1 MSDHTKCFVWF
12 GVNIARFL
20 IKKDKYMK
28 NWIPLFLLLLAL
40 TSCKTRNA
48 VQNNTANGKDSITTT
63 KDNGDPKDVNEPV
76 KDKFTFYEHVLV
88 PPKFEQIKI
97 DSKVRVETGSYVPT
111 LDATIY
117 IENDKKVWMNLR
129 ALFIN
134 AARGIATPE
143 GIKGQDKINK
153 TYIDSDFDYLNNLL
167 NVNFIDY
174 KSLEKILLGRTFV
187 KINDRQ
193 FNLTQNA
200 QGFKMTSNTTQKIVT
215 DEKNREYKIDLQY
228 DTNYDLLNVNLK
240 DILSSDELDISYSD
254 WDEYNGI
261 RLPKNVKIII
271 KGSKSSQILLEN
283 TKFDFSRM
291 ETPYSVPS
299 SYKKI
304 EIK

>member
-1 MSDHTKCFVWF
+1 
-12 GVNIARFL
+12 
-20 IKKDKYMK
+20 MK
-28 NWIPLFLLLLAL
+28 NWIPLLLLLLAL
-40 TSCKTRNA
+40 SSCKTRTKA
-48 VQNNTANGKDSITTT
+48 QNDTDRTQDSIAAT
-63 KDNGDPKDVNEPV
+63 KDQDNGNPKDVNEPV
-76 KDKFTFYEHVLV
+76 KDKLTFYEHVLV

-97 DSKVRVETGSYVPT
+97 DSKIRVETGSFVPT

-117 IENDKKVWMNLR
+117 IENDTKVWMNLR

-187 KINDRQ
+187 KINYRQ
-193 FNLTQNA
+193 FTLTQNA
-200 QGFKMTSNTTQKIVT
+200 QGFKMVSNTNQKIMT
-215 DEKNREYKIDLQY
+215 DEKNREYKIALQY
-228 DTNYDLLNVNLK
+228 DTNYDLLSVNLK
-240 DILSSDELDISYSD
+240 DILSADELDVSYSD
-254 WDEYNGI
+254 WNEYEGI

-271 KGSKSSQILLEN
+271 KGSKSSQILMEN

>member
-1 MSDHTKCFVWF
+1 
-12 GVNIARFL
+12 
-20 IKKDKYMK
+20 MK
-28 NWIPLFLLLLAL
+28 NWIPFLLLLLAL
-40 TSCKTRNA
+40 SSCKTRNA
-48 VQNNTANGKDSITTT
+48 VKNTTGNSRDSIQTTE
-63 KDNGDPKDVNEPV
+63 DNRNPKDVNQPV
-76 KDKFTFYEHVLV
+76 RDKLTFYEHVLI

-97 DSKVRVETGSYVPT
+97 DSKVRVETGSFIPT

-129 ALFIN
+129 ALLFN
-134 AARGIATPE
+134 VARGIATPD
-143 GIKGQDKINK
+143 GIKGQDKTSK

-174 KSLEKILLGRTFV
+174 KALEKILLGRTFV
-187 KINDRQ
+187 KISDSQ
-193 FNLTQNA
+193 FTLAQNA
-200 QGFKMTSNTTQKIVT
+200 QGYKMVSNVNQKIVT
-215 DEKNREYKIDLQY
+215 DEKSREYKIALQY
-228 DTNYDLLNVNLK
+228 DTNYDLLSVNLK
-240 DILSSDELDISYSD
+240 DVLSPDELEISYSD
-254 WDEYNGI
+254 WNEYNGI
-261 RLPKNVKIII
+261 RLPQNVKIII

>member
-1 MSDHTKCFVWF
+1 
-12 GVNIARFL
+12 
-20 IKKDKYMK
+20 MK
-28 NWIPLFLLLLAL
+28 NWIPFLLLLLAL
-40 TSCKTRNA
+40 SSCKTRNA
-48 VQNNTANGKDSITTT
+48 AQNDTDHTRDSINTT
-63 KDNGDPKDVNEPV
+63 KDNGNPKDVNEPV
-76 KDKFTFYEHVLV
+76 SNKLTFYEHVLI

-193 FNLTQNA
+193 FDLTQNA
-200 QGFKMTSNTTQKIVT
+200 QGFKMVSNTNQKIVT
-215 DEKNREYKIDLQY
+215 DEKNREYKVALQY
-228 DTNYDLLNVNLK
+228 DTNYDLLAVNLK
-240 DILSSDELDISYSD
+240 DILSSDELEVSYSD
-254 WDEYNGI
+254 WNEYEGI

-271 KGSKSSQILLEN
+271 KGSKSSQILMEN

>member
-1 MSDHTKCFVWF
+1 
-12 GVNIARFL
+12 
-20 IKKDKYMK
+20 MK
-28 NWIPLFLLLLAL
+28 NWIPFLLLLLAL
-40 TSCKTRNA
+40 SSCKTRNS
-48 VQNNTANGKDSITTT
+48 VQNDTDHTRDSINTT
-63 KDNGDPKDVNEPV
+63 KDNGNPKDANEPV
-76 KDKFTFYEHVLV
+76 REKLTFYEHVLI

-97 DSKVRVETGSYVPT
+97 DSKVKVETGSYVPT

-193 FNLTQNA
+193 FDLFQNA
-200 QGFKMTSNTTQKIVT
+200 QGFKMVSNINQKIVT
-215 DEKNREYKIDLQY
+215 DEKNREYKVTLQY
-228 DTNYDLLNVNLK
+228 DTNYDLLTVNLK
-240 DILSSDELDISYSD
+240 DILSSDELDVSYSD
-254 WDEYNGI
+254 WNEYEGI

>member
-1 MSDHTKCFVWF
+1 
-12 GVNIARFL
+12 
-20 IKKDKYMK
+20 MK
-28 NWIPLFLLLLAL
+28 NWIPLLLLLL
-40 TSCKTRNA
+40 VLSSCKTRTK
-48 VQNNTANGKDSITTT
+48 VQNDTAQTRDSITTT
-63 KDNGDPKDVNEPV
+63 VDKDNGNPKDVNQPV
-76 KDKFTFYEHVLV
+76 RDKLTFFEHVLI

-111 LDATIY
+111 LDATVY

-193 FNLTQNA
+193 FDLTQNA
-200 QGFKMTSNTTQKIVT
+200 QGFKMVSNINQKITT
-215 DEKNREYKIDLQY
+215 DEKNREYKIALQY
-228 DTNYDLLNVNLK
+228 DTNYDLLSVNLK
-240 DILSSDELDISYSD
+240 DILSSDELDVSYSD
-254 WDEYNGI
+254 WNEYEGI

-271 KGSKSSQILLEN
+271 KGSKSSQILMEN

>member
-1 MSDHTKCFVWF
+1 
-12 GVNIARFL
+12 
-20 IKKDKYMK
+20 MK
-28 NWIPLFLLLLAL
+28 NWIPLLLILLTL
-40 TSCKTRNA
+40 SSCKTRNA
-48 VQNNTANGKDSITTT
+48 VKNDTGNTRDSIKTAE
-63 KDNGDPKDVNEPV
+63 DNKNPKDVNQPV
-76 KDKFTFYEHVLV
+76 RDKLTFYEHVLL

-97 DSKVRVETGSYVPT
+97 DSKVRVETGSFIPT

-129 ALFIN
+129 ALFLN
-134 AARGIATPE
+134 VARGIATPD
-143 GIKGQDKINK
+143 GIKGQDKTSK

-174 KSLEKILLGRTFV
+174 KALEKILLGRTFV
-187 KINDRQ
+187 KISDSQ
-193 FNLTQNA
+193 FTLTQNA
-200 QGFKMTSNTTQKIVT
+200 QGYKMVSNVNQKIVT
-215 DEKNREYKIDLQY
+215 DEKNREYKIALQY
-228 DTNYDLLNVNLK
+228 DTNYDLLSVNLK
-240 DILSSDELDISYSD
+240 DVLSPDELEISYSD
-254 WDEYNGI
+254 WNEYNGI
-261 RLPKNVKIII
+261 RLPQNVKIII

>member
-1 MSDHTKCFVWF
+1 MCGLALILHR
-12 GVNIARFL
+12 IFL
-20 IKKDKYMK
+20 IEKDKYMK
-28 NWIPLFLLLLAL
+28 NWIPLLLLILAL
-40 TSCKTRNA
+40 SSCKTRNA
-48 VQNNTANGKDSITTT
+48 VKSDTGNTRDSITTAE
-63 KDNGDPKDVNEPV
+63 DNKNPKDVNQPV
-76 KDKFTFYEHVLV
+76 RDKLTFYEHVLI

-97 DSKVRVETGSYVPT
+97 DSKVRVETGSFIPT

-129 ALFIN
+129 ALLFN
-134 AARGIATPE
+134 VARGIATPD
-143 GIKGQDKINK
+143 GIKGQDKTSK

-174 KSLEKILLGRTFV
+174 KALEKILLGRTFV
-187 KINDRQ
+187 KISDSQ
-193 FNLTQNA
+193 FTLTQNA
-200 QGFKMTSNTTQKIVT
+200 QGYKMVSNVNQKIVT
-215 DEKNREYKIDLQY
+215 DEKSREYKIALQY
-228 DTNYDLLNVNLK
+228 DTNYDLLSVNLK
-240 DILSSDELDISYSD
+240 DVLSPDELEISYSD
-254 WDEYNGI
+254 WNEYNGI
-261 RLPKNVKIII
+261 RLPQNVKIII

>member
-1 MSDHTKCFVWF
+1 
-12 GVNIARFL
+12 
-20 IKKDKYMK
+20 MK
-28 NWIPLFLLLLAL
+28 NWIPFLLFLLTLS
-40 TSCKTRNA
+40 SCKTRNA
-48 VQNNTANGKDSITTT
+48 AQSDTDHTRDSINTT

-76 KDKFTFYEHVLV
+76 SDKFTFYEHVLI

-97 DSKVRVETGSYVPT
+97 DSKIKVETGSYVPT

-153 TYIDSDFDYLNNLL
+153 TFIDSDFDYLNNLL

-174 KSLEKILLGRTFV
+174 KSLEKILMGRTFV
-187 KINDRQ
+187 KINDKQ
-193 FNLTQNA
+193 FTLTQNA
-200 QGFKMTSNTTQKIVT
+200 QGFKMVSNVNQKIVT
-215 DEKNREYKIDLQY
+215 DEKNREYKIALQY

-240 DILSSDELDISYSD
+240 DILSYDELDISYSD
-254 WDEYNGI
+254 WNEYEGV

-271 KGSKSSQILLEN
+271 KGSKSSQILMEN

>member
-1 MSDHTKCFVWF
+1 
-12 GVNIARFL
+12 
-20 IKKDKYMK
+20 MK
-28 NWIPLFLLLLAL
+28 NWIPFLLLLLAL
-40 TSCKTRNA
+40 SSCKTRN
-48 VQNNTANGKDSITTT
+48 TAQSDTDHTRDSINGT
-63 KDNGDPKDVNEPV
+63 KNIDNGNPKDVNEPV
-76 KDKFTFYEHVLV
+76 RDKLTFYEHVLI

-193 FNLTQNA
+193 FDLTQNA
-200 QGFKMTSNTTQKIVT
+200 QGFKMVSNTNQKIVT
-215 DEKNREYKIDLQY
+215 DEKNREYKVALQY
-228 DTNYDLLNVNLK
+228 DTNYDLLAVNLK
-240 DILSSDELDISYSD
+240 DILSSDELDVSYSD
-254 WDEYNGI
+254 WNEYEGI

>member
-1 MSDHTKCFVWF
+1 
-12 GVNIARFL
+12 
-20 IKKDKYMK
+20 MK
-28 NWIPLFLLLLAL
+28 NWIPLLLLLL
-40 TSCKTRNA
+40 VLSSCKTRTK
-48 VQNNTANGKDSITTT
+48 VQNGTDQTRDSIATTSD
-63 KDNGDPKDVNEPV
+63 KDNGNPKDVNQPV
-76 KDKFTFYEHVLV
+76 RDKLTFFEHVLI

-111 LDATIY
+111 LDATVY

-193 FNLTQNA
+193 FDLTQNA
-200 QGFKMTSNTTQKIVT
+200 QGFKMVSNINQKIMT
-215 DEKNREYKIDLQY
+215 DEKNREYKIALQY
-228 DTNYDLLNVNLK
+228 DTNYDLLSVNLK
-240 DILSSDELDISYSD
+240 DILSSDELDVSYSD
-254 WDEYNGI
+254 WNEYEGI

-271 KGSKSSQILLEN
+271 KGSKSSQILMEN

>member
-1 MSDHTKCFVWF
+1 
-12 GVNIARFL
+12 
-20 IKKDKYMK
+20 MK
-28 NWIPLFLLLLAL
+28 NWIPFLLLLLAL
-40 TSCKTRNA
+40 SSCKTRNT
-48 VQNNTANGKDSITTT
+48 VQNDTDHTRDSINTT
-63 KDNGDPKDVNEPV
+63 KDNGNPKDVNEPV
-76 KDKFTFYEHVLV
+76 SDKLTFYEHVLI

-97 DSKVRVETGSYVPT
+97 DSKIKVETGSYVPT

-153 TYIDSDFDYLNNLL
+153 TFIDSDFDYLNNLL

-174 KSLEKILLGRTFV
+174 KSLEKILMGRTFV
-187 KINDRQ
+187 KINDKQ
-193 FNLTQNA
+193 FTLTQNA
-200 QGFKMTSNTTQKIVT
+200 QGFKMVSNINQKIVT
-215 DEKNREYKIDLQY
+215 DEKNREYKITLQY

-240 DILSSDELDISYSD
+240 DILSSDELDVSYSD
-254 WDEYNGI
+254 WNEYEGV

-271 KGSKSSQILLEN
+271 KGSKSSQILMEN

>member
-1 MSDHTKCFVWF
+1 
-12 GVNIARFL
+12 
-20 IKKDKYMK
+20 MK
-28 NWIPLFLLLLAL
+28 NWIPLLLLLLAL
-40 TSCKTRNA
+40 SSCKTRTT
-48 VQNNTANGKDSITTT
+48 VQSETDNKRDSITTG
-63 KDNGDPKDVNEPV
+63 KDNRNPKDVNEPV
-76 KDKFTFYEHVLV
+76 RDKLTFYEHVLI

-97 DSKVRVETGSYVPT
+97 DSKVKVETGSFVPT

-129 ALFIN
+129 ALFVN

-193 FNLTQNA
+193 FDLTQNA
-200 QGFKMTSNTTQKIVT
+200 QGFKMVSNINQKIVT
-215 DEKNREYKIDLQY
+215 DEKNREYKIALQY

-240 DILSSDELDISYSD
+240 DILSSDELDVSYSD
-254 WDEYNGI
+254 WNEYEGI

-271 KGSKSSQILLEN
+271 KGSKSSQILMEN

-291 ETPYSVPS
+291 ETPYFVPS

>member
-1 MSDHTKCFVWF
+1 
-12 GVNIARFL
+12 
-20 IKKDKYMK
+20 MK
-28 NWIPLFLLLLAL
+28 NWIPLIVLLFVV

-48 VQNNTANGKDSITTT
+48 SRK
-63 KDNGDPKDVNEPV
+63 KDNPIKTDSTYVTGNGNNSKDANEPV
-76 KDKFTFYEHVLV
+76 RDKLTFYEHVLV
-88 PPKFEQIKI
+88 PPKFDQIKI
-97 DSKVRVETGSYVPT
+97 NSKVNVETGSFIPT

-117 IENDKKVWMNLR
+117 IENNKKVWMNLS
-129 ALFIN
+129 ALLFN
-134 AARGIATPE
+134 VARGIATPE
-143 GIKGQDKINK
+143 GIKGQDKTSR

-174 KSLEKILLGRTFV
+174 KSLEKILMGRTFV
-187 KINDRQ
+187 KITDSQ
-193 FNLTQNA
+193 FTLTKNA
-200 QGFKMTSNTTQKIVT
+200 RGFKLVSNTNQKIVT
-215 DEKNREYKIDLQY
+215 DDKTREYKIVLQY
-228 DTNYDLLNVNLK
+228 DTNYDLLSVNLR
-240 DILSSDELDISYSD
+240 DVLSPDELEISYSN
-254 WDEYNGI
+254 WDELSGI

>member
-1 MSDHTKCFVWF
+1 
-12 GVNIARFL
+12 
-20 IKKDKYMK
+20 MK
-28 NWIPLFLLLLAL
+28 NWISVLLLLL
-40 TSCKTRNA
+40 VVTSCKTRNA
-48 VQNNTANGKDSITTT
+48 ARNKTGAPQDSTSIAAG
-63 KDNGDPKDVNEPV
+63 DNRDPKDVNEPV
-76 KDKFTFYEHVLV
+76 SDKFAFFEHVII

-97 DSKVRVETGSYVPT
+97 NSKINVETGNFIPT

-117 IENDKKVWMNLR
+117 IENDKKVWMNLQ
-129 ALFIN
+129 AFFFTV
-134 AARGIATPE
+134 AKGIATPE
-143 GIKGQDKINK
+143 GIKGQDKTSK
-153 TYIDSDFDYLNNLL
+153 TYIDSDFDYLNHLL

-187 KINDRQ
+187 KISDSQ

-200 QGFKMTSNTTQKIVT
+200 QGFKMASKVNQKIVT
-215 DEKNREYKIDLQY
+215 NEKTREYKIVLQY
-228 DTNYDLLNVNLK
+228 DTNYDLLSVNLK
-240 DILSSDELDISYSD
+240 DVLSPDELEISYSN

-271 KGSKSSQILLEN
+271 KGSKSSQILMEN

-291 ETPYSVPS
+291 ETAYSVPS

>member
-1 MSDHTKCFVWF
+1 
-12 GVNIARFL
+12 
-20 IKKDKYMK
+20 MK
-28 NWIPLFLLLLAL
+28 NWIPFLLLLLAL
-40 TSCKTRNA
+40 SSCKTRNA
-48 VQNNTANGKDSITTT
+48 VKNESANTRDSITTE
-63 KDNGDPKDVNEPV
+63 DNRNPKDVNEPV
-76 KDKFTFYEHVLV
+76 RNKLTFYEHVLIK
-88 PPKFEQIKI
+88 PKFDQIKI

-143 GIKGQDKINK
+143 GIKGQDKVNK

-174 KSLEKILLGRTFV
+174 KSLENILLGRTFV
-187 KINDRQ
+187 KINDSQ
-193 FNLTQNA
+193 FTLTQNA
-200 QGFKMTSNTTQKIVT
+200 QGYKMVSNTSQKIVT
-215 DEKNREYKIDLQY
+215 DEKTREYKIALQY
-228 DTNYDLLNVNLK
+228 DTNYDLLTVNLK
-240 DILSSDELDISYSD
+240 DVLSADELEISYSD
-254 WDEYNGI
+254 WNEYNGI

>member
-1 MSDHTKCFVWF
+1 MC
-12 GVNIARFL
+12 GLALILQRIFL
-20 IKKDKYMK
+20 IKDKYMK
-28 NWIPLFLLLLAL
+28 NWIPFLLLLLAL
-40 TSCKTRNA
+40 SSCKTRNT
-48 VQNNTANGKDSITTT
+48 VQNDTDHTRDSINTT
-63 KDNGDPKDVNEPV
+63 KDNGNPKDVNEPV
-76 KDKFTFYEHVLV
+76 SDKLTFYEHVLI

-97 DSKVRVETGSYVPT
+97 DSKIKVETGSYVPT

-153 TYIDSDFDYLNNLL
+153 TFIDSDFDYLNNLL

-174 KSLEKILLGRTFV
+174 KSLEKILMGRTFV
-187 KINDRQ
+187 KINDKQ
-193 FNLTQNA
+193 FTLTQNA
-200 QGFKMTSNTTQKIVT
+200 QGFKMVSTINQKIVT
-215 DEKNREYKIDLQY
+215 DEKNREYKIALQY

-240 DILSSDELDISYSD
+240 DILSSDELDVSYSD
-254 WDEYNGI
+254 WNEYEGV

-271 KGSKSSQILLEN
+271 KGSKSSQILMEN

-304 EIK
+304 EIQ

>member
-1 MSDHTKCFVWF
+1 
-12 GVNIARFL
+12 
-20 IKKDKYMK
+20 MK
-28 NWIPLFLLLLAL
+28 NWISLFLLLLAL
-40 TSCKTRNA
+40 SSCKTRTA
-48 VQNNTANGKDSITTT
+48 VKNDTANTRDSIATAE
-63 KDNGDPKDVNEPV
+63 DNGNPKDVNEPV
-76 KDKFTFYEHVLV
+76 RDKLTFYEHVLI

-97 DSKVRVETGSYVPT
+97 DSKVRVETGSFIPT

-187 KINDRQ
+187 KISDSQ
-193 FNLTQNA
+193 FTLTQNA
-200 QGFKMTSNTTQKIVT
+200 QGYKMVSNVNQKIVT
-215 DEKNREYKIDLQY
+215 DEKQREYKIALQY
-228 DTNYDLLNVNLK
+228 DTNYDLLTVSLK
-240 DILSSDELDISYSD
+240 DILSSDELEISYSD
-254 WDEYNGI
+254 WNEFNGI